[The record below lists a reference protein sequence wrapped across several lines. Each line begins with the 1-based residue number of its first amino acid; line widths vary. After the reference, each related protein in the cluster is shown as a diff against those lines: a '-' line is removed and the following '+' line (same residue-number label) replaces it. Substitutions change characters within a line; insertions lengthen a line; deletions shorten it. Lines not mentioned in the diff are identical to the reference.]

1 MASTIHSNITNLYY
15 KNASQALKGGAMG
28 KGTAAGLAGK
38 ADKGDKADKP
48 KDPFMEKYGGDFD
61 VELSKDGLAAL
72 EQQRMKIVGK
82 ADKDGGTPSA
92 EDRLSD
98 KAKDYL
104 AKLREKYGDY
114 DFIIADDVND
124 PKAMDQATKQY
135 SVILRGDELER
146 MANDEEYAAG
156 VMEKVESA
164 IDMTKR
170 IEEKGELG
178 EGVHFK
184 RISIT
189 FDDDGN
195 MKLFAE
201 LEKMSEQQK
210 ERMEKAKEKREEE
223 EAKADKEKEK
233 EKGEEKKP
241 MSLQRT
247 RVEASSEE
255 ELLEKI
261 LGIDWNEIPAGPVH
275 PAHHGHME

>member
-1 MASTIHSNITNLYY
+1 MASTINTNITNLYY

-28 KGTAAGLAGK
+28 KGADKAGK
-38 ADKGDKADKP
+38 GEQG
-48 KDPFMEKYGGDFD
+48 KDPFMEKYGGDFN
-61 VELSKDGLAAL
+61 VELSEDGLAAL
-72 EQQRMKIVGK
+72 ENQRMKVVGK
-82 ADKDGGTPSA
+82 GEQDGGNLSA

-146 MANDEEYAAG
+146 MADDEEYAAG

-178 EGVHFK
+178 EGVQFK
-184 RISIT
+184 RISIS
-189 FDDDGN
+189 FDDNGN

-210 ERMEKAKEKREEE
+210 ERMEKAKEKRAEEKAEADKKEEE
-223 EAKADKEKEK
+223 EKNPLSVKRA
-233 EKGEEKKP
+233 
-241 MSLQRT
+241 

-255 ELLEKI
+255 ELLEKL
-261 LGIDWNEIPAGPVH
+261 LGIEWDKIP
-275 PAHHGHME
+275 EEKE